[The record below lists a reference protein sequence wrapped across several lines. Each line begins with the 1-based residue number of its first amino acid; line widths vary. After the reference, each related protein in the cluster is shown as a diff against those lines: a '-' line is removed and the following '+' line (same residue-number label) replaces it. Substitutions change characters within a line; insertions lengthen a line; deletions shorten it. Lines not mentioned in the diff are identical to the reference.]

1 MSGCDKDRMISK
13 RVLVVEDFED
23 SRTGLSKLLESEGY
37 EVLQAA
43 DGAQAIDL
51 ALDRNPDI
59 ILMDLTLPLID
70 GLTATK
76 KIKET
81 KSMSAVP
88 VIALT
93 AHDLEEVKGMV
104 DSAGCADFVTKP
116 VNFSTLLALISKY
129 LSE

>member
-1 MSGCDKDRMISK
+1 MISTK
-13 RVLVVEDFED
+13 RVLLVEDFED

-43 DGAQAIDL
+43 DGAEAIEV
-51 ALDRNPDI
+51 ALDSRPDI
-59 ILMDLTLPLID
+59 ILMDLTLPVVD
-70 GLTATK
+70 GLTATR

-81 KSMSAVP
+81 EYMSRVP

-93 AHDLEEVKGMV
+93 AHDPEDVSRMV
-104 DSAGCADFVTKP
+104 SAAGCSDFVMKP

-129 LSE
+129 LSM